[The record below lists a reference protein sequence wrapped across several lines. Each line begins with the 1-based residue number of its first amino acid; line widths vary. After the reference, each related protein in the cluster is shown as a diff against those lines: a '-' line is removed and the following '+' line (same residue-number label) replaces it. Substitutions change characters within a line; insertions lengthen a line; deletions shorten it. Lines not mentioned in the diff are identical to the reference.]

1 MASVRPL
8 PSVAAASPLLRLD
21 RVGRRI
27 GGRDVLAEVSLDL
40 APGRLTVVI
49 GPNGAGKTTLLRLAC
64 GEIAPDSGSV
74 DWEGVAISTRSA
86 WWLATRRAV
95 MSQSA
100 EVGFSFAVAD
110 LVGLGFDA
118 VGRRRSRTER
128 STAIEAALR
137 AADVAALA
145 ARDVRTLS
153 GGERQRVH
161 FARALAQL
169 DAGSRDGGGRALFL
183 DEPVASLDLAHQIG
197 LMEAARRIA
206 DRGVAVLAILHD
218 LNLAA
223 SFADEIVALHDGRLA
238 ARGRPSEVI
247 TEALVERVFA
257 VSPRGAGETRAPGV
271 PVIAPQFFSPR
282 GDLTRSRAPHGT
294 TS

>member
-1 MASVRPL
+1 MATAL
-8 PSVAAASPLLRLD
+8 PHAALSLPLLRLD

-27 GGRDVLAEVSLDL
+27 GGRDILAEVSLEL

-49 GPNGAGKTTLLRLAC
+49 GPNGAGKTTLLRIAC
-64 GEIAPDSGSV
+64 GETSPDTGSV
-74 DWEGVAISTRSA
+74 GWEGASIASRPA

-100 EVGFSFAVAD
+100 EVGFPFAVAD

-118 VGRRRSRTER
+118 VGRRRSRAER
-128 STAIEAALR
+128 TAAIETALA
-137 AADVAALA
+137 AADVARLA
-145 ARDVRTLS
+145 PRDVRTLS

-223 SFADEIVALHDGRLA
+223 SFADEIVALHDGRVA
-238 ARGRPSEVI
+238 ARGAPTEVI

-257 VSPRGAGETRAPGV
+257 VSPRGAGEARAPGV

-282 GDLTRSRAPHGT
+282 GDLARSRAPLGT
-294 TS
+294 MP